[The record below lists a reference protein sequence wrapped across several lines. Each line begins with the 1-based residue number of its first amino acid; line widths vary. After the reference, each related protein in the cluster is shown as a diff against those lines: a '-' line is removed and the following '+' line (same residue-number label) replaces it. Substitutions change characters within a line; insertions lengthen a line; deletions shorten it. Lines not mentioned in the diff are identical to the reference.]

1 MYYWCSSGVTLIL
14 LVLSLFGYQECTF
27 WANWLL
33 CVRNIIR
40 LFDFEK
46 TKPVSGDEYNIREV
60 FQANTFIISVVV

>member
-46 TKPVSGDEYNIREV
+46 TKPVMGDRYNLNEV
-60 FQANTFIISVVV
+60 FQTVGVLISVVV

>member
-33 CVRNIIR
+33 LVRNIIR

-46 TKPVSGDEYNIREV
+46 TKPVLGDKYNIREV
-60 FQANTFIISVVV
+60 FQANAFMISVVV